1 MSEAAAMDQEDDL
14 ALTSLPSAGIYTY
27 SQASACRGY
36 QSHDS
41 VVTSSLRIEFRW
53 MYEDGRDKRR
63 EGSCYNNEPTASE
76 ENESSSDRGG
86 IEGIGAGENGQDDW
100 ILG

>member
-1 MSEAAAMDQEDDL
+1 
-14 ALTSLPSAGIYTY
+14 
-27 SQASACRGY
+27 
-36 QSHDS
+36 
-41 VVTSSLRIEFRW
+41 

>member
-36 QSHDS
+36 QSCNS
-41 VVTSSLRIEFRW
+41 VVTSSLGSSSGGCTKTEEIK
-53 MYEDGRDKRR
+53 DGKGLVTATNPQPARR
-63 EGSCYNNEPTASE
+63 ENQVVIVTG
-76 ENESSSDRGG
+76 
-86 IEGIGAGENGQDDW
+86 
-100 ILG
+100 